1 MYTLGMDAL
10 TYEVPSQEDAHELLL
25 FYRTLQNEQPYLHI
39 YPDDALQSVEEL
51 QNYIHRLNQIGA
63 SHIVVAKECQRII
76 GCVTVEALTLP
87 DHCGVG
93 ELGISVLKEYRDRG
107 IGTRLMREVLSW
119 AAGNSHIREII
130 LHVADANRRAIH
142 VYTELGFMIEDCG
155 AAVYYHNAG
164 SAGGGGGGG
173 SAGAAESVLAQA
185 SGATHGTLCMRI
197 DVAGQESSDLHA

>member
-1 MYTLGMDAL
+1 MDAL

-25 FYRTLQNEQPYLHI
+25 FYLTLQNEQPYLHI

-51 QNYIHRLNQIGA
+51 QNYLHRLNQIGA
-63 SHIVVAKECQRII
+63 SRIVVAKESQRII

-87 DHCGVG
+87 DQCGVG

-119 AAGNSHIREII
+119 AAGNAHIHEII

-142 VYTELGFMIEDCG
+142 VYTELGFTIEDCE
-155 AAVYYHNAG
+155 AWD
-164 SAGGGGGGG
+164 
-173 SAGAAESVLAQA
+173 
-185 SGATHGTLCMRI
+185 SGTTHGTLCMRI
-197 DVAGQESSDLHA
+197 DVAS